1 MCKYKSTFVFHA
13 STYQHNI
20 TFSHDSTCAHIPI
33 FQSKFYQWTRL
44 WARDKSCQWIKISLG
59 NIYEDID
66 GHFLGHYWFLGGPWS
81 SKQEQIEDLLNV
93 DLSAS
98 RPNAGIFVPTRPAPT
113 HPLMANLCWTPR
125 PPKEDLIEETKK
137 SSTLSRDFL
146 SRRLLPLP
154 MAPDP
159 KAMARITIW
168 PVVKVWSNV
177 ETQGVTYPQGA
188 E

>member
-1 MCKYKSTFVFHA
+1 MKVHF
-13 STYQHNI
+13 
-20 TFSHDSTCAHIPI
+20 PI

-98 RPNAGIFVPTRPAPT
+98 RPNPGIFVPTRPAPT

-137 SSTLSRDFL
+137 GDQAQPCPGISSREGFFRCLWHQIQRPWQEWQSGL
-146 SRRLLPLP
+146 
-154 MAPDP
+154 
-159 KAMARITIW
+159 W
-168 PVVKVWSNV
+168 
-177 ETQGVTYPQGA
+177 
-188 E
+188 